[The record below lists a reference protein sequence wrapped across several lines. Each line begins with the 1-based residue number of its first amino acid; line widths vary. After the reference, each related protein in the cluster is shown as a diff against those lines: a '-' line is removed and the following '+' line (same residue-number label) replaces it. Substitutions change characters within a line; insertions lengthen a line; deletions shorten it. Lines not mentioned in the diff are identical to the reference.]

1 MHRKRMIIR
10 MSHLT
15 CCYVFLCSYA
25 ADEIH
30 FNLMAIVSDRKKLYE
45 KQIAEAEQRRELA
58 AKKVDMIIP
67 KLLLWLM
74 G

>member
-1 MHRKRMIIR
+1 MLEMEANSRII
-10 MSHLT
+10 
-15 CCYVFLCSYA
+15 FLCSYA

-58 AKKVDMIIP
+58 AKKVDTTPVI
-67 KLLLWLM
+67 L
-74 G
+74 